1 MPPSTIP
8 STSSATSSPGRRFGS
23 SDRRRWRNGA
33 AQPTRHDDSPRSCI
47 SARTLNLTVPSDQLG
62 LALLPQ
68 QQLAAE
74 LGREAVAPCRLDQK
88 PGAAALPALVMSPR
102 LTLVPLDDT
111 TASAGGINEVARPGL
126 PVLTV
131 QIREDRRIRIT
142 SVAVSAVA
150 GSTVVRCPAIR
161 RVDSCVVAVSV
172 VGRSVVA
179 ISGAIVSVV
188 TVWNASGQT
197 RYQSNDYR
205 QVFEHRRLRS
215 AKVTRRI
222 ELRTLCKFESGASVP
237 RSLRLLGLAIAEGR
251 LASLSVIPAVTVI
264 LSIVAVPVMVTGVG
278 RRAIRVPVPPLV

>member
-1 MPPSTIP
+1 MS
-8 STSSATSSPGRRFGS
+8 R
-23 SDRRRWRNGA
+23 
-33 AQPTRHDDSPRSCI
+33 I
-47 SARTLNLTVPSDQLG
+47 S

-111 TASAGGINEVARPGL
+111 NASGGINEVARPGL

-161 RVDSCVVAVSV
+161 RVDRCVVAVSV

-251 LASLSVIPAVTVI
+251 LSTLSVIAAVTVI
-264 LSIVAVPVMVTGVG
+264 SSIVAVPVMVTGFG
-278 RRAIRVPVPPLV
+278 RRAIAVPVPPLV

>member
-1 MPPSTIP
+1 MPPRPKAGGGCIAGLGDVTAFDAG
-8 STSSATSSPGRRFGS
+8 TARRY
-23 SDRRRWRNGA
+23 N
-33 AQPTRHDDSPRSCI
+33 
-47 SARTLNLTVPSDQLG
+47 
-62 LALLPQ
+62 
-68 QQLAAE
+68 
-74 LGREAVAPCRLDQK
+74 
-88 PGAAALPALVMSPR
+88 
-102 LTLVPLDDT
+102 
-111 TASAGGINEVARPGL
+111 ASAGGINEVARPGL

-161 RVDSCVVAVSV
+161 RVDRCVVAVSV

-251 LASLSVIPAVTVI
+251 LSTLSVIAAVTVI
-264 LSIVAVPVMVTGVG
+264 SSIVAVPVMVTGFG
-278 RRAIRVPVPPLV
+278 RRAIAVPVPPLV